1 MKEEDKIHLLF
12 QMEDEDAQIDL
23 LLTEW
28 SEIHQISN
36 SEANSIRSAIIEQE
50 TGLSELWWSTLYSRI
65 NRSISFSNQR
75 AEQSLNRLSSMQA
88 HYINIS
94 CRG

>member
-1 MKEEDKIHLLF
+1 MKEENIIDLLC

-28 SEIHQISN
+28 SAIHQISS
-36 SEANSIRSAIIEQE
+36 SEANSIRGSIIEQE
-50 TGLSELWWSTLYSRI
+50 TGLSELWWSTMYSRI
-65 NRSISFSNQR
+65 NRSISFSNRR

-88 HYINIS
+88 HYINRS